1 MVFLMKVLLQNITK
15 YLKSFKKK
23 GEKCQVKVNPERFKI
38 SIGGF
43 QSPNGV
49 STEYISDTINTFHF
63 IRALLQIRIL
73 NIEDCEKKYELLEIL
88 NSKEFEDEFIKNLI
102 PVKNLDEIKQNL
114 LKNIEDKDASKELTM
129 KRVKKTI
136 NMENTEDK
144 RKISKIK
151 AQNFTLSLLDYFNI
165 DVSED
170 LLKKPLK
177 LKELFDNEDEF
188 NKLFPNCLE
197 SEKRIVIIIDN
208 FSVHKTYLS
217 RIICKLLNIKLVYL
231 PKYSPFLNPIEQL
244 WRTIKN
250 ILHRN
255 PIQDINYL
263 KNEVVKLYYELVD
276 NASFVE
282 KWIADYITKK

>member
-1 MVFLMKVLLQNITK
+1 MK
-15 YLKSFKKK
+15 
-23 GEKCQVKVNPERFKI
+23 
-38 SIGGF
+38 
-43 QSPNGV
+43 
-49 STEYISDTINTFHF
+49 
-63 IRALLQIRIL
+63 
-73 NIEDCEKKYELLEIL
+73 DCEKKYELLEIL

-102 PVKNLDEIKQNL
+102 PVKDLDEFKQSL

-129 KRVKKTI
+129 KKVKRTI
-136 NMENTEDK
+136 NMENTGDK
-144 RKISKIK
+144 RRISKIK
-151 AQNFTLSLLDYFNI
+151 AQNFTLKLLDYFNI

-177 LKELFDNEDEF
+177 LKKLFDNEDEF

-217 RIICKLLNIKLVYL
+217 RIICKILNIKLIYL
-231 PKYSPFLNPIEQL
+231 PKYSLFLNPIEQL

-255 PIQDINYL
+255 PIIDIDYL

-276 NASFVE
+276 DTSFVK
-282 KWIADYITKK
+282 KWIDKYIAKK